1 MNYKFKEVRLDLERD
16 TIIVVV
22 AFQVSRNQW
31 QLKNYT
37 FEAPEEIDINELL
50 DRTKKVI
57 FNEL

>member
-16 TIIVVV
+16 TITVVV
-22 AFQVSRNQW
+22 SFQFNRNQW

>member
-16 TIIVVV
+16 TIMVVV
-22 AFQVSRNQW
+22 AFQVNRNQW

>member
-16 TIIVVV
+16 TIMVVV
-22 AFQVSRNQW
+22 AFQVNRNQW

-57 FNEL
+57 FKEL